1 LNEWAARRTMNRMLP
16 IAIINSHELM
26 RRSTNGARVTDPVY
40 AEKKPRRRVRRRG
53 TS

>member
-1 LNEWAARRTMNRMLP
+1 MDLMLP
-16 IAIINSHELM
+16 IAIINTHEIM
-26 RRSTNGARVTDPVY
+26 RRSVNGARVNDPVY

>member
-1 LNEWAARRTMNRMLP
+1 MERMLP
-16 IAIINSHELM
+16 IAIINTHEIM
-26 RRSTNGARVTDPVY
+26 RRSTNGARAEDPVY

>member
-1 LNEWAARRTMNRMLP
+1 MECMLP
-16 IAIINSHELM
+16 IAIINTHDVM
-26 RRSTNGARVTDPVY
+26 RRSMNGARADDPVY